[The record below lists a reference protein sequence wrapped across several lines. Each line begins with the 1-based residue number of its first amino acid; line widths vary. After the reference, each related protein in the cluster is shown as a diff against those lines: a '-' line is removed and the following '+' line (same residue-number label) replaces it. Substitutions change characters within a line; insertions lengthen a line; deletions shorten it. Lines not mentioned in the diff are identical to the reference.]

1 MADYEN
7 PVLDADWPDPD
18 AIRVGDDFWMVASS
32 FNRAPGLPVLHSR
45 DLVAWEHVANAL
57 PAVPPREHYSLP
69 RHGSGVWAP
78 SLRYHDGR
86 FVIVYPDPDHGIF
99 VLTAA
104 DPRGPWSDP
113 WCLLPG
119 RGLID
124 PCPLWDDDGRAY
136 LVHGWAASRAG
147 IKNRLT
153 VVEVDPGLR
162 RVTGTPRIVVDGD
175 ALPGFGT
182 LEGPKL
188 YKRDGWYWIFAPAG
202 GVATGWQTVFRSRSV
217 WGPYEHRVVLEQGGT
232 PVNGPHQGA
241 WVDAPDGSDW
251 FLHFQDRGP
260 FGRVV
265 HLQPMTWDGG
275 WPQMGEA
282 LAVGPGPATGDGEP
296 ATDPASGRGRPVL
309 RHPVPLPAV
318 GAEQREPARSDD
330 FSAPGLATRWHWQAN
345 PEPAWCVAA
354 GGGSIHLPAQV
365 APLGNLREQGAVLCQ
380 QLPGRASTWTTRV
393 TLRGEAPGLRAGL
406 VLLGREYAWTGLLR
420 TPAGVEVVCA
430 RSAPG
435 GREEALGRA
444 PAPATTL
451 DLRIA
456 VDDDGT
462 ARFSWRARSGAD
474 AQRGGA
480 SGRATSGDDSSDSHE
495 GGPGNA
501 AAGGT
506 PTGDTVGSAIPGS
519 GGTRGSDGTWHEFS
533 ALWTAMQG
541 HWIGAEAGLFANAP
555 LGAHVAEGD
564 GATFGPVDVVVAG
577 RSA

>member
-1 MADYEN
+1 MAVYVN

-32 FNRAPGLPVLHSR
+32 FNRAPGLPVLYSR

-57 PAVPPREHYSLP
+57 PAVPPREHYALP

-78 SLRYHDGR
+78 SLRHRDGK

-104 DPRGPWSDP
+104 DPRGPWSEP

-162 RVTGTPRIVVDGD
+162 HVVGSPRTVIAGD
-175 ALPGFGT
+175 ELPGFGT

-188 YKRDGWYWIFAPAG
+188 YQRDGWYWIFAPAG

-217 WGPYEHRVVLEQGGT
+217 WGPYEHRVVLEQGTT

-241 WVDAPDGSDW
+241 WVDTADGSHW
-251 FLHFQDRGP
+251 FLHFQDRGV

-265 HLQPMTWDGG
+265 HLQPMSWGEDG
-275 WPQMGEA
+275 WPRMGEPLPVEPEHA
-282 LAVGPGPATGDGEP
+282 EHGEP
-296 ATDPASGRGRPVL
+296 AHLPGTHGRPVL
-309 RHPVPLPAV
+309 EYPVPLPAL

-330 FSAPGLATRWHWQAN
+330 FSVPGPAARWHWQAN
-345 PEPAWCVAA
+345 PEPSWCEVP
-354 GGGSIHLPAQV
+354 GDGSIRLPAQV
-365 APLGNLREQGAVLCQ
+365 APRGNLREQGAVLCQ

-393 TLRGEAPGLRAGL
+393 TLQGDAPGLRAGL
-406 VLLGREYAWTGLLR
+406 VVLGREYAWIGLVR
-420 TPAGVEVVCA
+420 TPAGIDVAYA
-430 RSAPG
+430 RSIPG
-435 GREEALGRA
+435 AAEDTLARTLA
-444 PAPATTL
+444 PAATL
-451 DLRIA
+451 DLRVS
-456 VDDDGT
+456 VDDAGT
-462 ARFSWRARSGAD
+462 ARFSWRATEDNGHAGGGSG
-474 AQRGGA
+474 
-480 SGRATSGDDSSDSHE
+480 DSSDKEPSGRE
-495 GGPGNA
+495 RPGGCSGISGN
-501 AAGGT
+501 GNS
-506 PTGDTVGSAIPGS
+506 PSRS
-519 GGTRGSDGTWHEFS
+519 WHDL
-533 ALWTAMQG
+533 APAWTAVQG
-541 HWIGAEAGLFANAP
+541 RWIGAEVGLFANAP
-555 LGAHVAEGD
+555 LGASVAEGD
-564 GATFGPVDVVVAG
+564 GGTFGPVDVVVAG
-577 RSA
+577 KKV